1 MSCELVLGDPVP
13 ASRPI
18 LLDGVAIGMVR
29 QVPER
34 EGGTARLRYHATLNL
49 PASHGELPVGL
60 GMIQGWG
67 PFPRDAMLD
76 ALRVYR
82 AGLRLAAER
91 LEQLSAQIGEG

>member
-1 MSCELVLGDPVP
+1 MITLGDPVP
-13 ASRPI
+13 ANRPI
-18 LLDGVAIGMVR
+18 LLRGVSIGMVR
-29 QVPER
+29 EVPER
-34 EGGTARLRYHATLNL
+34 EGGTARLRHHATLNL

-67 PFPRDAMLD
+67 PSPYDAVQD

-91 LEQLSAQIGEG
+91 LDELAEQIGED